1 MRDLADK
8 ISLKQQLD
16 PQRIMR
22 VLLVK
27 ENGLQIIVDDDVV
40 RELPDGQDMVAE
52 ISETPTLDSTDM
64 SSPVEIKLRY

>member
-1 MRDLADK
+1 MEK
-8 ISLKQQLD
+8 ISVKQRID

-27 ENGLQIIVDDDVV
+27 ENGLRIMVDDDVV

-52 ISETPTLDSTDM
+52 ISEASTFDAADTP
-64 SSPVEIKLRY
+64 SPVEVKLRY